1 VAASATRPTAPPTPE
16 PAFDEAL
23 ALGEQRGSARDAR
36 RWTLAVGGVLALALV
51 LRLWGIKHG
60 LPYAYNA
67 DENAHFVPKAI
78 GFFGHDVNPHYFN
91 NPPAY
96 TYLLYLIY
104 GIWYGGRTAVQHTF
118 AVNPSEAFTIARV
131 TAALLGTIAVG
142 LLYLAGRR
150 LFDRRTG
157 LLGAGLLAV
166 SFLPVFYS
174 HLALNDV
181 PTLAPLTLS
190 LWGTAGV
197 LRLGRMRD
205 FAIAGIGLGLACA
218 TKYTAGVV
226 LAPLIIA
233 VIVQYRARGG
243 HSSAVH
249 GMLLAGGLALAA
261 FIIAN
266 PYVLLDFAAF
276 HDGLS
281 HQSSVTDDS
290 TGKLGLTHGSGLSYY
305 LWALTWG
312 LGWVPALA
320 ALGGSIVLWRDER
333 RLAALFVPATV
344 VFLLFMGSQGRYF
357 GRWLIPILPILCLLG
372 AYAVL
377 EAADWAGRRLPELR
391 PTLIAVAVVA
401 LCGQGVVHSVHS
413 GLVLS
418 SADTRNETRAWMVAH
433 VPERSRIVVEPV
445 MPDGW
450 AQDIGHSSPLT
461 SNGYRW
467 SKYPV
472 TRSQIDSRGQLT
484 VGAGRVV
491 NIEDYERTLRPEL
504 IDLYEQNGYCWVVS
518 GSTQSGRATV
528 DPGKVPGAVAYYKA
542 LVQRATLAYQ
552 ASPYS
557 PSARPVKFNFDWA
570 FDFYPLAYSR
580 PGPTMSVYQLKG
592 GACAGR

>member
-1 VAASATRPTAPPTPE
+1 
-16 PAFDEAL
+16 
-23 ALGEQRGSARDAR
+23 
-36 RWTLAVGGVLALALV
+36 
-51 LRLWGIKHG
+51 
-60 LPYAYNA
+60 
-67 DENAHFVPKAI
+67 
-78 GFFGHDVNPHYFN
+78 
-91 NPPAY
+91 
-96 TYLLYLIY
+96 
-104 GIWYGGRTAVQHTF
+104 
-118 AVNPSEAFTIARV
+118 
-131 TAALLGTIAVG
+131 
-142 LLYLAGRR
+142 
-150 LFDRRTG
+150 
-157 LLGAGLLAV
+157 
-166 SFLPVFYS
+166 
-174 HLALNDV
+174 
-181 PTLAPLTLS
+181 
-190 LWGTAGV
+190 
-197 LRLGRMRD
+197 
-205 FAIAGIGLGLACA
+205 
-218 TKYTAGVV
+218 
-226 LAPLIIA
+226 
-233 VIVQYRARGG
+233 
-243 HSSAVH
+243 
-249 GMLLAGGLALAA
+249 
-261 FIIAN
+261 
-266 PYVLLDFAAF
+266 
-276 HDGLS
+276 
-281 HQSSVTDDS
+281 
-290 TGKLGLTHGSGLSYY
+290 
-305 LWALTWG
+305 
-312 LGWVPALA
+312 
-320 ALGGSIVLWRDER
+320 
-333 RLAALFVPATV
+333 
-344 VFLLFMGSQGRYF
+344 
-357 GRWLIPILPILCLLG
+357 
-372 AYAVL
+372 
-377 EAADWAGRRLPELR
+377 LPELR

-542 LVQRATLAYQ
+542 LAQRATLAYQ